1 MAVNIKNNEV
11 GVFALGGL
19 NEVGKN
25 MYGVQFQDEIIILDA
40 GVMFP
45 EDELLGI
52 DYVIPDF
59 QYILQNRHKV
69 KAVVISHGH
78 EDHIGGIPFLLQQI
92 NVPIYAGKW
101 ASALI
106 RNKLHE
112 RGLLRDAEI
121 HEIDEDSVIRFRKTS
136 VSFYLTTHSIPEAY
150 GVVVKTPPGNIVF
163 TGDYKFDFTPVGK
176 PADLHRMAR
185 IGEEGVLLLLGDS
198 TNAEIPTFTNSEK
211 IVGKSIRN
219 IIQKETGRVIFAT
232 FASNVSR
239 LQQAVMTAKETGR
252 KIAVFGRSME
262 SSIKT
267 GRELGYI
274 DDKGEDIFI
283 EARDID
289 RYAANEILILCTG
302 SQGEP
307 MAALSRIANGTHRQ
321 ISLQPDDTVI
331 FSSSPIPG
339 NTMSVNRVINQL
351 SEQGVKVIHGK
362 VNNIHTSGHGGQQ
375 EQLLMHRL
383 MKPKYFMPVHGEY
396 RMLSIQAEL
405 AQLTG
410 IPKDHCFVMSNGDML
425 ALTADSAR
433 IAGHFP
439 AQDVYVDG
447 NGVGDIGSIVLRD
460 RKALSEEGLI
470 IVTATIDYTSQQ
482 IISGPDIMSRGFIY
496 MRESGDLI
504 NEIQN
509 QARAIINRGLNEKG
523 NNVSERMIRDLIFE
537 ELQPIIYEK
546 TQRSPMIMPIL
557 LDIKKG
563 VRPRQIKQKSEKE

>member
-150 GVVVKTPPGNIVF
+150 GIVVKTPPGNIVF

-252 KIAVFGRSME
+252 KVAVFGRSME

-274 DDKGEDIFI
+274 DDKGQDIFI

-482 IISGPDIMSRGFIY
+482 IVSGPDIMSRGFIY

-563 VRPRQIKQKSEKE
+563 VRPRQLKQKNEKE

>member
-1 MAVNIKNNEV
+1 MSVNIKNNEV

-25 MYGVQFQDEIIILDA
+25 MYGVQFQDEIIIMDS

-52 DYVIPDF
+52 DYVIPDY
-59 QYILQNRHKV
+59 QYLLQNRNKIKGV
-69 KAVVISHGH
+69 IISHGH
-78 EDHIGGIPFLLQQI
+78 EDHIGGIPFLLKEI
-92 NVPIYAGKW
+92 NVPIYAGKL

-106 RNKLHE
+106 RNKLQE

-176 PADLHRMAR
+176 PADLHKMAR

-198 TNAEIPTFTNSEK
+198 TNAEVPTFTNSEK
-211 IVGKSIRN
+211 IVGRSIRN
-219 IIQKETGRVIFAT
+219 IIQKEEGRVIFAT

-239 LQQAVMTAKETGR
+239 LQQVVMTAYETGR
-252 KIAVFGRSME
+252 KIIVFGRSME

-267 GRELGYI
+267 ARELGYV
-274 DDKGEDIFI
+274 DDKGADIFI
-283 EARDID
+283 EPRDINK
-289 RYAANEILILCTG
+289 YPANKILILCTG

-321 ISLQPDDTVI
+321 ISLQPNDTVI

-351 SEQGVKVIHGK
+351 SEQGAKVIHGK

-396 RMLSIQAEL
+396 RMLKIQSEL
-405 AQLTG
+405 AQMTG
-410 IPKDHCFVMSNGDML
+410 IPKENCFIMSNGDVL

-433 IAGHFP
+433 VAGRFP

-447 NGVGDIGSIVLRD
+447 NGIGDIGNIVLRD

-470 IVTATIDYTSQQ
+470 IVSATIDFEAKQL
-482 IISGPDIMSRGFIY
+482 IAGPDIMSRGFIY
-496 MRESGDLI
+496 MRESADLI
-504 NEIQN
+504 NDIQN
-509 QARAIINRGLNEKG
+509 KARAIINRGLNESG
-523 NNVSERMIRDLIFE
+523 ANINERSVRDLLLSQLE
-537 ELQPIIYEK
+537 PAIYQK
-546 TQRSPMIMPIL
+546 TQRNPMIMPIL
-557 LDIKKG
+557 LDINKG
-563 VRPRQIKQKSEKE
+563 VRPHQTK